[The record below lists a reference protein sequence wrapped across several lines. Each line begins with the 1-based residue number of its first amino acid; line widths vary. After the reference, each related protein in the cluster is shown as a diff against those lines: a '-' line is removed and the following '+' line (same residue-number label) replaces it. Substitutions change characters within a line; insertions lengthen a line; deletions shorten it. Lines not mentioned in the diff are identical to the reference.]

1 MAKKVSPFKLDKYH
15 SRLKRA
21 DYISTA
27 DNIYAKTWFSN
38 LAVAIFVLID
48 LFCLKVVWNLVQ
60 TEDPMY
66 VWCIA
71 LACAAALDVPLAIA
85 AIAEKRYEQNICS
98 KKEKN
103 MTVILSVAVFMIA
116 FTFSFCFRVLT
127 RELSFTIGTEG
138 TMTDTVATVME
149 AETDAND
156 PSVLFAAL
164 FNGVVPLLTS
174 ISSYVISFFS
184 YDPISAKLVKLE
196 QERIGLQANIL
207 EAEKA
212 LAEAGTSEEHCKGL
226 MAREEDLYR
235 EFLQQLDNDALE
247 MKQTVRVLL
256 MQKLGSAEDITAMSK
271 SGEGLNG
278 SGEIETIPER
288 ELSEL
293 LKDQFQNGD
302 EKYEDVVKFTV

>member
-1 MAKKVSPFKLDKYH
+1 
-15 SRLKRA
+15 
-21 DYISTA
+21 
-27 DNIYAKTWFSN
+27 
-38 LAVAIFVLID
+38 
-48 LFCLKVVWNLVQ
+48 
-60 TEDPMY
+60 
-66 VWCIA
+66 
-71 LACAAALDVPLAIA
+71 
-85 AIAEKRYEQNICS
+85 
-98 KKEKN
+98 